1 MTQVTW
7 QQLSST
13 LKMAELGATASETH
27 GIICGLIC
35 GGVNLEDNSWY
46 GAFNDLMN
54 DGIALPIDLKK
65 MLQQIFETTSKEFLA
80 QDYQVKLII
89 ADDEQYLNER
99 AKSLTQWSESFL
111 AGFAIGNEAGKPL
124 SKDVK
129 EAISDLSQIAKL
141 DTEIEDDD
149 ESEQTLEEI
158 IEYVRVSA
166 LLCFSELGFQPEPT
180 KKDKKLH

>member
-7 QQLSST
+7 QQLTAS

-27 GIICGLIC
+27 GIVCGLIC
-35 GGVNLEDNSWY
+35 GGVNLEDGSWY

-65 MLQQIFETTSKEFLA
+65 MLQQVFDSSSNEFLA
-80 QDYQVKLII
+80 EDYQVKLLL
-89 ADDEQYLNER
+89 ADDDQYLNQR
-99 AKSLTQWSESFL
+99 AKSLTEWSESFL
-111 AGFAIGNEAGKPL
+111 AGFAIGNESGKAL

-129 EAISDLSQIAKL
+129 EALTDLSQIAKL

-149 ESEQTLEEI
+149 EAEQSLEEI

-166 LLCFSELGFQPEPT
+166 MLCFAELGYQP
-180 KKDKKLH
+180 KSAKNDKKLH